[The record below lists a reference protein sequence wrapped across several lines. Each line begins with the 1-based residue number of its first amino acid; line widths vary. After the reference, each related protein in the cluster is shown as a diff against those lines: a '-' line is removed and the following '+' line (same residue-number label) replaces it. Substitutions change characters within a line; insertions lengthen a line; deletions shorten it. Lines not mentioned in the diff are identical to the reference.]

1 MQRRWIE
8 KIGKVSNEELLRMI
22 RRKGMFAIEAAKEML
37 LRFERGDSNINNYL
51 CSILEFKP
59 SPKTEKEVKEIK
71 ERVVMIAINQGLSE
85 RILLSILY
93 QDKIGLDKKELAGEK
108 YLESDKVTNYGLRK
122 IIEMLPSLRKRA
134 IEKLWHR
141 ENLGGDDYLIVIEY
155 GKGKIRIEALNKYFK
170 EMDGEDMAYLISEG
184 IIPEIIW
191 RRIKAE
197 KRMDDLE
204 NEDLIDIAKYTNY
217 QNIKRDSL
225 RELWLKRRE
234 SLDDDQLKLVF
245 DNAHLISKNPEKI
258 RSEIASRMLSLK
270 ERSAEEILEIREK
283 VNSPKV
289 KLELAEI
296 ALKKLNKEIK
306 ELKAGWPSGWR
317 KERIEE
323 LEKIKLLLETEIE
336 SQRKVIYIP
345 SQNIISQA

>member
-1 MQRRWIE
+1 M
-8 KIGKVSNEELLRMI
+8 
-22 RRKGMFAIEAAKEML
+22 
-37 LRFERGDSNINNYL
+37 
-51 CSILEFKP
+51 
-59 SPKTEKEVKEIK
+59 
-71 ERVVMIAINQGLSE
+71 
-85 RILLSILY
+85 
-93 QDKIGLDKKELAGEK
+93 
-108 YLESDKVTNYGLRK
+108 
-122 IIEMLPSLRKRA
+122 
-134 IEKLWHR
+134 
-141 ENLGGDDYLIVIEY
+141 
-155 GKGKIRIEALNKYFK
+155 
-170 EMDGEDMAYLISEG
+170 
-184 IIPEIIW
+184 
-191 RRIKAE
+191 
-197 KRMDDLE
+197 
-204 NEDLIDIAKYTNY
+204 
-217 QNIKRDSL
+217 